1 MELKQKFFM
10 KKYGS
15 TDVNKILEKLI
26 ADADKKGEKVDLTG
40 WGFTPMYMPQELAQK
55 YINELKSEKK

>member
-1 MELKQKFFM
+1 M